1 MVVRIKGTEGCE
13 SALTNRKHQIYGSSI
28 SPFMIK
34 EMRQCLMSLI
44 TVSDR
49 ARLRGGST
57 LSSRPSTL
65 HAQPT
70 QGWAEGLGSWGLNTC
85 KQGPVKFQLLF
96 FKKKMREED
105 RRTQPCN
112 SANPWLTL
120 PGQIG
125 LLSKVPRISTTVHT
139 HSVTSVVSDS
149 ATPGTVAPR
158 LLCPW
163 DSPGQNTG
171 VGGHVLLQG
180 TFPTQ
185 GSNSRLS
192 CISKWVLYC

>member
-13 SALTNRKHQIYGSSI
+13 SALTNMKHQTYGSSI
-28 SPFMIK
+28 SPFLIK
-34 EMRQCLMSLI
+34 EMRKVLDELNHSIRQSQ
-44 TVSDR
+44 
-49 ARLRGGST
+49 ARRWVHTFQQTLYLACSAHTRVGRGARILG
-57 LSSRPSTL
+57 
-65 HAQPT
+65 AQYMQ
-70 QGWAEGLGSWGLNTC
+70 QGA
-85 KQGPVKFQLLF
+85 GPVKFQLLF

-105 RRTQPCN
+105 RRTQPCS

-158 LLCPW
+158 LLCLGFSRPEYW
-163 DSPGQNTG
+163 SGWPCPPPGDLPNPG
-171 VGGHVLLQG
+171 IELASLLH
-180 TFPTQ
+180 
-185 GSNSRLS
+185 
-192 CISKWVLYC
+192 